1 MKITNLQ
8 FLPKASFTMLSEHL
22 TNQFAWHSLYLTSL
36 LHQKPTEVNIAAPID
51 FGGVWI
57 SFWLHVFFPVPFLIK
72 FPCLEGIT
80 SFLIRCL
87 EGIGMAGAQWEVSCT
102 AVCACRNQ
110 QRLEG
115 SPAGDVCVCLGLRS
129 FRWVRWEGRSFVLWE
144 VGEIPWRDSQ
154 DWMLCSWKKLLFSWC
169 TLAVTES

>member
-1 MKITNLQ
+1 
-8 FLPKASFTMLSEHL
+8 MLSEHL

-57 SFWLHVFFPVPFLIK
+57 SFWLHVFFPVPFPIK

-110 QRLEG
+110 QHFGISSRRCVCLLGTAFIQMSEVGGSKLCFVGGGWDPLAGLSGLDAVFMEEAVIFLMYAGCHRIIEWLRLEG
-115 SPAGDVCVCLGLRS
+115 
-129 FRWVRWEGRSFVLWE
+129 
-144 VGEIPWRDSQ
+144 
-154 DWMLCSWKKLLFSWC
+154 
-169 TLAVTES
+169 TLMIT